1 MDDFHMVLPSSV
13 HNLAGG
19 INHPGHYTTYLN
31 TPITLDRDHWKVA
44 ALEITLSNCWF
55 NISQEI
61 AHIQFGTIV
70 EGQNPGDDTIFRD
83 IRVGYYSGTE
93 GLLESLNHELHV
105 GGSKIRFSAGSMGP
119 RRPRV
124 VLNIPVGEY
133 IILHPALCDILGFP
147 DDRHCGF
154 VNTDEDESG
163 DNLQFVADRS
173 CDANRSLQNIYV
185 YCNIIKAIVVGDSTV
200 PILRVFPA
208 NADQHSTIIHHEFTL
223 PHYRALETGDLSV
236 IEIKLCDKHGNILS
250 FHEGD
255 VVIQL
260 HFKRF

>member
-19 INHPGHYTTYLN
+19 INHPGHYTTYMN
-31 TPITLDRDHWKVA
+31 TPITLDREHWKVA
-44 ALEITLSNCWF
+44 AIEITLSNCWF
-55 NISQEI
+55 NISKENAQI
-61 AHIQFGTIV
+61 HFGTIV
-70 EGQNPGDDTIFRD
+70 EGHNPADDAIYRE
-83 IRVGYYSGTE
+83 IRAGYYNGTAD
-93 GLLESLNHELHV
+93 LLKALNHQLNI
-105 GGSKIRFSAGSMGP
+105 GGSKIRFIAGSTGP
-119 RRPRV
+119 WTPRV
-124 VLNIPVGEY
+124 VLDIPVGEY
-133 IILHPALCDILGFP
+133 IVLHRALCNILGFGN
-147 DDRHCGF
+147 DANCGF
-154 VNTDEDESG
+154 INHPNDG
-163 DNLQFVADRS
+163 DGSNIQIVADRG

-208 NADQHSTIIHHEFTL
+208 NAEQHSTIVHHEFTL

-236 IEIKLCDKHGNILS
+236 IEIKLCDKHGNIIS

-255 VVIQL
+255 VVLQL